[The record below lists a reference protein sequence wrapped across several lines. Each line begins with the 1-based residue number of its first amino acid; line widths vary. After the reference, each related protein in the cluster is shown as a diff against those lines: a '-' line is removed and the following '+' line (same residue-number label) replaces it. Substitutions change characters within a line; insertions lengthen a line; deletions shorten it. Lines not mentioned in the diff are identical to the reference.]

1 MGSYVALSEL
11 KSALGITV
19 STDDAF
25 LNLAIDSAEQSIDD
39 LCGRKFSVDG
49 SASARTY
56 RAQPY
61 LAVTDDIS
69 TLTGLVVKTDTS
81 GDGTF
86 DTTWASTDYQ
96 VEPLNNLL
104 KTTPRSVNNLRAVG
118 SYTFPVY
125 GDGLASVEVTA
136 KWGWPAV
143 PDSIKQSA
151 LMLSSR
157 FYSRKSSPLGVI
169 GVGDFGPV
177 RISRSD
183 PDIAHLL
190 MDYRRAGVA

>member
-19 STDDAF
+19 STDDDF

-39 LCGRKFSVDG
+39 LCGRKFTADG

-125 GDGLASVEVTA
+125 GDGRAAVEVTA

>member
-125 GDGLASVEVTA
+125 GDGLAAVEVTA

>member
-11 KSALGITV
+11 KSALGITS

-25 LNLAIDSAEQSIDD
+25 LTLAIGAAETAIND
-39 LCGRKFSVDG
+39 LCGRKFTADG

-61 LAVTDDIS
+61 ICVTDDVS

-86 DTTWASTDYQ
+86 DTTWASSDYQ
-96 VEPLNNLL
+96 VEPLNNLV
-104 KTTPRSVNNLRAVG
+104 KGRSVNNLRAVG
-118 SYTFPVY
+118 DYLFPVY

-143 PDSIKQSA
+143 PDPIEQA
-151 LMLSSR
+151 TLMMASR
-157 FYSRKSSPLGVI
+157 LYGRKASPMGVI

-183 PDIAHLL
+183 PDVAHML
-190 MDYRRAGVA
+190 MDYRRAGIA

>member
-11 KSALGITV
+11 KSALGITG
-19 STDDAF
+19 STDDSF
-25 LNLAIDSAEQSIDD
+25 LNLAIDSAEESIDD
-39 LCGRKFSVDG
+39 LCGRVFTAAG

-61 LAVTDDIS
+61 LAVTDDVS

-96 VEPLNNLL
+96 VEPLNNLT
-104 KTTPRSVNNLRAVG
+104 KGRSVNNLRAVG

-136 KWGWPAV
+136 DWGWPAV
-143 PDSIKQSA
+143 PDSIKQA
-151 LMLSSR
+151 TLMLAAR
-157 FYSRKSSPLGVI
+157 LYSRKASPMGVI

-177 RISRSD
+177 RVSRSD

-190 MDYRRAGVA
+190 MDYRRARDP

>member
-1 MGSYVALSEL
+1 VGDYVALSEL
-11 KSALGITV
+11 KTALGI
-19 STDDAF
+19 SGSADDDF
-25 LNLAIDSAEQSIDD
+25 LNLAIDAAEKSIND
-39 LCGRKFSVDG
+39 LCGRKFTADG

-69 TLTGLVVKTDTS
+69 TLTGLIVKTDTS
-81 GDGTF
+81 ADGTF

-96 VEPLNNLL
+96 VEPLNNIT
-104 KTTPRSVNNLRAVG
+104 KGRSVNNLRAIG

-125 GDGLASVEVTA
+125 GDGQVSVEVTA

-143 PDSIKQSA
+143 PDPVKQSA

-157 FYSRKSSPLGVI
+157 LYGRKASPMGVI

-183 PDIAHLL
+183 PDVAFLL
-190 MDYRRAGVA
+190 MDYKRAGLA

>member
-1 MGSYVALSEL
+1 VGSYVALSEL
-11 KSALGITV
+11 KSALGITG
-19 STDDAF
+19 STDDDF
-25 LNLAIDSAEQSIDD
+25 LNLAIDSAEESIDD
-39 LCGRKFSVDG
+39 LCGRVFTAAG

-61 LAVTDDIS
+61 LAVTDDVS

-96 VEPLNNLL
+96 VEPLNNLT
-104 KTTPRSVNNLRAVG
+104 KGRSVNNLRAVG

-136 KWGWPAV
+136 DWGWPAV
-143 PDSIKQSA
+143 PDSIKQA
-151 LMLSSR
+151 TLMLAAR
-157 FYSRKSSPLGVI
+157 LYSRKASPMGVI

-177 RISRSD
+177 RVSRSD

>member
-1 MGSYVALSEL
+1 MGDYVALSEL
-11 KSALGITV
+11 KTALGI
-19 STDDAF
+19 SGSGDDDF
-25 LNLAIDSAEQSIDD
+25 LNLGIDAAEQAIND
-39 LCGRKFSVDG
+39 LCGRKFTADG

-56 RAQPY
+56 RAQSY

-81 GDGTF
+81 ADGTF
-86 DTTWASTDYQ
+86 DTTWTASTDYQ
-96 VEPLNNLL
+96 VEPLNNIT
-104 KTTPRSVNNLRAVG
+104 KGRSVNNLRAIG

-125 GDGLASVEVTA
+125 GDGQVSVEVTA

-143 PDSIKQSA
+143 PDTVKQAA
-151 LMLSSR
+151 LMLASR
-157 FYSRKSSPLGVI
+157 LYGRKASPMGVI

-183 PDIAHLL
+183 PDIAFLL
-190 MDYRRAGVA
+190 MDYKRAGLA

>member
-1 MGSYVALSEL
+1 MGNYVALSEL
-11 KSALGITV
+11 KSALGITG
-19 STDDAF
+19 STDDDF
-25 LNLAIDSAEQSIDD
+25 LNLAIDAAEQAIDD
-39 LCGRKFSVDG
+39 LCGRVVTAAG
-49 SASARTY
+49 STSARTY

-96 VEPLNNLL
+96 VEPLNNLA
-104 KTTPRSVNNLRAVG
+104 KGRAVFNLRAVG
-118 SYTFPVY
+118 DYLFPVY
-125 GDGLASVEVTA
+125 GDGLVSLEVTA
-136 KWGWPAV
+136 NWGWPSV
-143 PDSIKQSA
+143 PDAVKQAA
-151 LMLSSR
+151 LMYSSR
-157 FYSRKSSPLGVI
+157 LYGRKASPMGVI

-190 MDYRRAGVA
+190 MDYRRPGIS

>member
-1 MGSYVALSEL
+1 MGDYVALSEL
-11 KSALGITV
+11 KTALGI
-19 STDDAF
+19 SGSGDDDF
-25 LNLAIDSAEQSIDD
+25 LNLGIDAAEQAIND
-39 LCGRKFSVDG
+39 LCGRKFTADG

-56 RAQPY
+56 RAQSY

-81 GDGTF
+81 ADGTF

-96 VEPLNNLL
+96 VEPLNNIV
-104 KTTPRSVNNLRAVG
+104 KGRSVNNLRAIG
-118 SYTFPVY
+118 SYTYPVY
-125 GDGLASVEVTA
+125 GDGQVSVEVTA

-143 PDSIKQSA
+143 PDTVKQAA
-151 LMLSSR
+151 LMLASR
-157 FYSRKSSPLGVI
+157 LYGRKASPMGVI

-183 PDIAHLL
+183 PDIAFLL
-190 MDYRRAGVA
+190 MDYKRAGLA

>member
-1 MGSYVALSEL
+1 MGDYVALSEL
-11 KSALGITV
+11 KSALGITS

-25 LNLAIDSAEQSIDD
+25 LTLAIGAAETAIND
-39 LCGRKFSVDG
+39 LCGRKFTADG

-61 LAVTDDIS
+61 ICVSDDIS
-69 TLTGLVVKTDTS
+69 TLTGLVVKTDTN

-86 DTTWASTDYQ
+86 DQTWASSDYQ
-96 VEPLNNLL
+96 VEPLNNLV
-104 KTTPRSVNNLRAVG
+104 KGRSVNNLRAVG
-118 SYTFPVY
+118 DYLFPVY

-143 PDSIKQSA
+143 PDPIEQST
-151 LMLSSR
+151 LMMAAR

-183 PDIAHLL
+183 PDVAHLL
-190 MDYRRAGVA
+190 MDYRRAGIA

>member
-11 KSALGITV
+11 KSALGITS

-25 LNLAIDSAEQSIDD
+25 LNLAIGAAETAIND
-39 LCGRKFSVDG
+39 LCGRKFTADG

-61 LAVTDDIS
+61 ICVTDDVS
-69 TLTGLVVKTDTS
+69 TLTGLVVKTDTNA
-81 GDGTF
+81 DGTF
-86 DTTWASTDYQ
+86 DTTWASTDIQ
-96 VEPLNNLL
+96 VEPLNNLV
-104 KTTPRSVNNLRAVG
+104 KGRSVNNLRAVG
-118 SYTFPVY
+118 DYLFPVY

-143 PDSIKQSA
+143 PDPIEQA
-151 LMLSSR
+151 TLMMASR
-157 FYSRKSSPLGVI
+157 LYGRKASPMGVI

-183 PDIAHLL
+183 PDVAHML
-190 MDYRRAGVA
+190 MDYRRAGIA

>member
-11 KSALGITV
+11 KSALGITG
-19 STDDAF
+19 STDDDF
-25 LNLAIDSAEQSIDD
+25 LNLAIDSAEESIDD
-39 LCGRKFSVDG
+39 LCGRVFTAAG

-61 LAVTDDIS
+61 IVVTDDIS

-86 DTTWASTDYQ
+86 DTTWSSTDYQ
-96 VEPLNNLL
+96 VEPLNNLT
-104 KTTPRSVNNLRAVG
+104 KGRSVNNLRAVG
-118 SYTFPVY
+118 SYTFPVF

-143 PDSIKQSA
+143 PDSIKQA
-151 LMLSSR
+151 TLMLASR
-157 FYSRKSSPLGVI
+157 LYSRKASPMGVI

-177 RISRSD
+177 RVSRSA
-183 PDIAHLL
+183 PDVAHLL

>member
-11 KSALGITV
+11 KSALGITS

-25 LNLAIDSAEQSIDD
+25 LTLAIGAAETAIND
-39 LCGRKFSVDG
+39 LCGRKFTADG

-61 LAVTDDIS
+61 LCVTDDVS
-69 TLTGLVVKTDTS
+69 TLTGLVVKTDTN

-86 DTTWASTDYQ
+86 DTTWSSSDYQ
-96 VEPLNNLL
+96 VEPLNNLV
-104 KTTPRSVNNLRAVG
+104 KGRSVNNLRAVG
-118 SYTFPVY
+118 DYLFPVY

-136 KWGWPAV
+136 NWGWPAV
-143 PDSIKQSA
+143 PDPIEQA
-151 LMLSSR
+151 TLMMASR
-157 FYSRKSSPLGVI
+157 LYGRKASPMGVI

-183 PDIAHLL
+183 PDVAHML
-190 MDYRRAGVA
+190 MDYRRAGIA

>member
-1 MGSYVALSEL
+1 MGDYVALSEL
-11 KSALGITV
+11 KTALGI
-19 STDDAF
+19 SGSGDDDF
-25 LNLAIDSAEQSIDD
+25 LNLGIDAAEQAIND
-39 LCGRKFSVDG
+39 LCGRKFTADG

-56 RAQPY
+56 RAQSY

-81 GDGTF
+81 ADGTF

-96 VEPLNNLL
+96 VEPLNNIT
-104 KTTPRSVNNLRAVG
+104 KGRSVNNLRAIG

-125 GDGLASVEVTA
+125 GDGQVCVEVTA
-136 KWGWPAV
+136 RWGWPAV
-143 PDSIKQSA
+143 PDTVKQAA
-151 LMLSSR
+151 LMLASR
-157 FYSRKSSPLGVI
+157 LYGRKASPMGVI

-183 PDIAHLL
+183 PDIAFLL
-190 MDYRRAGVA
+190 MDYKRAGLA

>member
-39 LCGRKFSVDG
+39 LCGRKFSADG

-125 GDGLASVEVTA
+125 GDGLAAVEVTA

-143 PDSIKQSA
+143 PDSIKQAA
-151 LMLSSR
+151 LMLASR
-157 FYSRKSSPLGVI
+157 LYGRKASPMGVI

>member
-11 KSALGITV
+11 KSALGITS

-25 LNLAIDSAEQSIDD
+25 LTLAIGAAETAIND
-39 LCGRKFSVDG
+39 LCGRKFTADG

-61 LAVTDDIS
+61 LCVTDDIS
-69 TLTGLVVKTDTS
+69 TLTGLVVKTDTN

-86 DTTWASTDYQ
+86 DQTWASTDYQ
-96 VEPLNNLL
+96 VEPLNNLV
-104 KTTPRSVNNLRAVG
+104 KGRSVNNIRAVG
-118 SYTFPVY
+118 DYLFPVY

-143 PDSIKQSA
+143 PDPIEQST
-151 LMLSSR
+151 LMMAAR

-183 PDIAHLL
+183 PDVAHLL

>member
-25 LNLAIDSAEQSIDD
+25 LNLAIDAAEQSIND
-39 LCGRKFSVDG
+39 LCGRKFTADG
-49 SASARTY
+49 AASARTY

-61 LAVTDDIS
+61 ICVSDDIS
-69 TLTGLVVKTDTS
+69 TLTGLVVKTDTNA
-81 GDGTF
+81 DGTF
-86 DTTWASTDYQ
+86 DTTWSSSDYQ
-96 VEPLNNLL
+96 VEPLNNLV
-104 KTTPRSVNNLRAVG
+104 KGRSVNNLRAVG

-125 GDGLASVEVTA
+125 GDGRAAVEVTA

-143 PDSIKQSA
+143 PDPIEQA
-151 LMLSSR
+151 TLMMASR
-157 FYSRKSSPLGVI
+157 LYGRKASPMGVI

>member
-1 MGSYVALSEL
+1 MGNYVTLTEL
-11 KSALGITV
+11 KDALGITG
-19 STDDAF
+19 SADDTY
-25 LNLAIDSAEQSIDD
+25 LNLAIDSAEQSIND
-39 LCGRKFSVDG
+39 LCGRKFTADG
-49 SASARTY
+49 SATARTY

-69 TLTGLVVKTDTS
+69 TLTGLVVKTDTAA
-81 GDGTF
+81 DGTF

-96 VEPLNNLL
+96 VEPLNNLT
-104 KTTPRSVNNLRAVG
+104 KGRSINNLRAIG

-125 GDGLASVEVTA
+125 GDGQVSVEVTA

-143 PDSIKQSA
+143 PDPVKQA
-151 LMLSSR
+151 TLMLSSR
-157 FYSRKSSPLGVI
+157 LYGRKASPMGVI

-183 PDIAHLL
+183 PDIAFLL
-190 MDYRRAGVA
+190 MDYKRAGLA

>member
-11 KSALGITV
+11 KSALGITS

-25 LNLAIDSAEQSIDD
+25 LNLAIDASETAIND
-39 LCGRKFSVDG
+39 LCGRKFTAD
-49 SASARTY
+49 SAATARIY

-61 LAVTDDIS
+61 ICVSDDIS
-69 TLTGLVVKTDTS
+69 TLTGLIVKTDTN

-86 DTTWASTDYQ
+86 NQTWASSDYQ
-96 VEPLNNLL
+96 VEPLNNLV
-104 KTTPRSVNNLRAVG
+104 KGRSVNNLRAVG
-118 SYTFPVY
+118 DYLFPVY

-143 PDSIKQSA
+143 PTPIEQA
-151 LMLSSR
+151 TLMMASR
-157 FYSRKSSPLGVI
+157 LYGRKASPMGVI

-183 PDIAHLL
+183 PDVAHML
-190 MDYRRAGVA
+190 MDYRRAGIA

>member
-11 KSALGITV
+11 KSALGITS

-25 LNLAIDSAEQSIDD
+25 LTLAIGAAETAIND
-39 LCGRKFSVDG
+39 LCGRKFTADG
-49 SASARTY
+49 AASARIY

-61 LAVTDDIS
+61 ICVTDDVS
-69 TLTGLVVKTDTS
+69 TLTGLVVKTDTNA
-81 GDGTF
+81 DGTF
-86 DTTWASTDYQ
+86 DQTWASSDYQ
-96 VEPLNNLL
+96 VEPLNNLV
-104 KTTPRSVNNLRAVG
+104 KGRSVNNIRAVG
-118 SYTFPVY
+118 DYLFPVY

-143 PDSIKQSA
+143 PDPIEQST
-151 LMLSSR
+151 LMMAAR

-183 PDIAHLL
+183 PDVAHLL